1 MAKMRLNTTRK
12 LNKYRLRKQREAYL
26 AKGYVRIE
34 GGAWVPASSVKR
46 NGSRKTKYKNSRAG

>member
-1 MAKMRLNTTRK
+1 MAKIRLNTTRK

-46 NGSRKTKYKNSRAG
+46 NGSRKTNRKVSRVC

>member
-1 MAKMRLNTTRK
+1 MAKIRLNTTRK

-46 NGSRKTKYKNSRAG
+46 NGSRKTNRKVPRVR